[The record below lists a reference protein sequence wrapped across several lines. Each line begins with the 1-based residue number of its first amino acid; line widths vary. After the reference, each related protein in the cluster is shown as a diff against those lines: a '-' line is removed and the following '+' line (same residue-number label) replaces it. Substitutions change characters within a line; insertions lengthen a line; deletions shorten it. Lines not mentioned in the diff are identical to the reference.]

1 MAIPSYPVFKPL
13 ERDDKQLFESYYS
26 KRGIAISDHTF
37 TNYYIWRKLD
47 RTQLTVIGGYLCPM
61 VIGPDKKSHFMM
73 PLGDG
78 EIRGVVKACLEH
90 TGSIIRVDE
99 AFKTALG
106 ESEEYKIA
114 EDREQFDYIYP
125 AKDLAELK
133 GRRYDAKRNHINAFL
148 KKSDF
153 TYEAMGARH
162 IEECLQL
169 NEIWCKKKKSENEE
183 FPNLE
188 CEAEAVKEALLNK
201 DFLGL
206 SGGVLISGGKII
218 AFSLGQKLTED
229 TAVIHIEKSDP
240 SLRGAAQLMNREF
253 VRNEWAGFAYINRE
267 QDMGHP
273 GLRKAKE
280 SYHPAGMGKK
290 YNISQTK
297 ARQE

>member
-47 RTQLTVIGGYLCPM
+47 RTQLTVIDGYLCPM
-61 VIGPDKKSHFMM
+61 VIGPDKKPHFMM
-73 PLGDG
+73 PLGEG
-78 EIRGVVKACLEH
+78 NIREVVRICLEH
-90 TGSIIRVDE
+90 AGSVIRVDE
-99 AFKTALG
+99 AFRTALG
-106 ESEEYKIA
+106 ESEEYKIV
-114 EDREQFDYIYP
+114 EDRDQFDYIYLS
-125 AKDLAELK
+125 KDLAELK
-133 GRRYDAKRNHINAFL
+133 GRRFDGKRNHINALL
-148 KKSDF
+148 KINSF
-153 TYEAMGARH
+153 AYEKMTAAH
-162 IEECLQL
+162 IEECIEL
-169 NEIWCKKKKSENEE
+169 NELWCRNKSRESES

-188 CEAEAVKEALLNK
+188 CEADAVKEALLNK
-201 DFLGL
+201 ELLGL
-206 SGGVLISGGKII
+206 AGGVLVSSGKII

-229 TAVIHIEKSDP
+229 TAVVHIEKSDP
-240 SLRGAAQLMNREF
+240 SMRGAAQLMNREF